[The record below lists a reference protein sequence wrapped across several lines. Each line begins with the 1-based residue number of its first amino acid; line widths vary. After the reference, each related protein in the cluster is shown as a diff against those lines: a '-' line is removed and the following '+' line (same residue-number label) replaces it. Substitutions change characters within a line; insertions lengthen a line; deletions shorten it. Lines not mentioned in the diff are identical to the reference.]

1 MRKRIRRLL
10 RRNHTTQK
18 QSGPVRKRRLSP
30 YGWAL
35 LVILAAALTVGTYW
49 WFNRP
54 GPIDK
59 LDLTVL
65 ETSDRKAVQEGV
77 HTEFSENEVYPV
89 QDYAILGETLTLYQ
103 NPYDP
108 IVTDPT
114 LGKNITL
121 RNILTGEEL
130 SYTFGGGGDL
140 GIQTGNLP
148 EGVYEIY
155 LYDQYDKKRV
165 YFDEKVLSDP
175 LETMRR
181 DKSVKSVVLDA
192 DRDILS
198 DYDITLDRNYAFLVV
213 TDQVPRVKTVDVVL
227 DPGGN
232 LYNELT
238 GVTDTGTQYKD
249 SSESQLAME
258 LVDVVLDPGG
268 NLYNELTGV
277 TDTGTQYKDSS
288 ESQLAMEL
296 ADLVA
301 ARLEAAGLKVAY
313 TRQGDDI
320 AGYYGDAGRAAA
332 GYSRQGKVFLSL
344 VMTEDENTARPWLLT
359 SPRQG
364 DDIAGYYG
372 DAGRAAAGYS
382 RQGKVFLSLVMT
394 EDENTARPWLLTSPF
409 VSGSLPSNMA
419 YALRQAGIELR
430 SVNATAPDEAVA
442 YDTQQ
447 QNEDWSYNQFS
458 MTPAI
463 RETGGKITWAGQ
475 SGVITGN
482 QMYQDAAGMY
492 PVQFVFGNAENED
505 SMEYYLTTG
514 GKITWAGQSGVIT
527 GNQMYQDAA
536 GMYPVQF
543 VFGNAE
549 NEDSMEYYLT
559 HKEQIADGLA
569 AGILEYYGIEPP
581 ESDSETQTVGG
592 STGTPQ
598 ASSVPAQDATEQ
610 GTDPSRAE

>member
-1 MRKRIRRLL
+1 MSLPVSGPGIHRYNGTMRKRIRRLL

-65 ETSDRKAVQEGV
+65 ETSDRKAVQEGI

-198 DYDITLDRNYAFLVV
+198 DYEIALDRNYAFLVV
-213 TDQVPRVKTVDVVL
+213 TDQVPRVKT
-227 DPGGN
+227 
-232 LYNELT
+232 
-238 GVTDTGTQYKD
+238 
-249 SSESQLAME
+249 
-258 LVDVVLDPGG
+258 VDVVLDPGG

-359 SPRQG
+359 SP
-364 DDIAGYYG
+364 
-372 DAGRAAAGYS
+372 
-382 RQGKVFLSLVMT
+382 
-394 EDENTARPWLLTSPF
+394 F

-430 SVNATAPDEAVA
+430 SVNATAPDDAVA

-458 MTPAI
+458 MIPAI
-463 RETGGKITWAGQ
+463 RE
-475 SGVITGN
+475 
-482 QMYQDAAGMY
+482 
-492 PVQFVFGNAENED
+492 
-505 SMEYYLTTG
+505 TG

-581 ESDSETQTVGG
+581 EPDSETQAVGG

>member
-1 MRKRIRRLL
+1 MLFR
-10 RRNHTTQK
+10 
-18 QSGPVRKRRLSP
+18 S
-30 YGWAL
+30 
-35 LVILAAALTVGTYW
+35 
-49 WFNRP
+49 
-54 GPIDK
+54 
-59 LDLTVL
+59 
-65 ETSDRKAVQEGV
+65 
-77 HTEFSENEVYPV
+77 
-89 QDYAILGETLTLYQ
+89 
-103 NPYDP
+103 
-108 IVTDPT
+108 
-114 LGKNITL
+114 
-121 RNILTGEEL
+121 
-130 SYTFGGGGDL
+130 
-140 GIQTGNLP
+140 
-148 EGVYEIY
+148 
-155 LYDQYDKKRV
+155 
-165 YFDEKVLSDP
+165 
-175 LETMRR
+175 
-181 DKSVKSVVLDA
+181 
-192 DRDILS
+192 
-198 DYDITLDRNYAFLVV
+198 
-213 TDQVPRVKTVDVVL
+213 
-227 DPGGN
+227 
-232 LYNELT
+232 
-238 GVTDTGTQYKD
+238 
-249 SSESQLAME
+249 
-258 LVDVVLDPGG
+258 
-268 NLYNELTGV
+268 TGV

-359 SPRQG
+359 SP
-364 DDIAGYYG
+364 
-372 DAGRAAAGYS
+372 
-382 RQGKVFLSLVMT
+382 
-394 EDENTARPWLLTSPF
+394 F

-430 SVNATAPDEAVA
+430 SVNATAPDDAVA

-492 PVQFVFGNAENED
+492 PVQFVFGN
-505 SMEYYLTTG
+505 G
-514 GKITWAGQSGVIT
+514 
-527 GNQMYQDAA
+527 
-536 GMYPVQF
+536 
-543 VFGNAE
+543 E

>member
-1 MRKRIRRLL
+1 M
-10 RRNHTTQK
+10 
-18 QSGPVRKRRLSP
+18 
-30 YGWAL
+30 
-35 LVILAAALTVGTYW
+35 
-49 WFNRP
+49 
-54 GPIDK
+54 
-59 LDLTVL
+59 
-65 ETSDRKAVQEGV
+65 
-77 HTEFSENEVYPV
+77 
-89 QDYAILGETLTLYQ
+89 
-103 NPYDP
+103 
-108 IVTDPT
+108 
-114 LGKNITL
+114 
-121 RNILTGEEL
+121 
-130 SYTFGGGGDL
+130 
-140 GIQTGNLP
+140 
-148 EGVYEIY
+148 
-155 LYDQYDKKRV
+155 
-165 YFDEKVLSDP
+165 
-175 LETMRR
+175 
-181 DKSVKSVVLDA
+181 VLDA

-238 GVTDTGTQYKD
+238 GVTDTGTQYK
-249 SSESQLAME
+249 E
-258 LVDVVLDPGG
+258 
-268 NLYNELTGV
+268 
-277 TDTGTQYKDSS
+277 SS

-313 TRQGDDI
+313 T
-320 AGYYGDAGRAAA
+320 
-332 GYSRQGKVFLSL
+332 
-344 VMTEDENTARPWLLT
+344 
-359 SPRQG
+359 RQG

-505 SMEYYLTTG
+505 SMEYYLT
-514 GKITWAGQSGVIT
+514 
-527 GNQMYQDAA
+527 
-536 GMYPVQF
+536 
-543 VFGNAE
+543 
-549 NEDSMEYYLT
+549 

-581 ESDSETQTVGG
+581 ESDSETQPVGG

-598 ASSVPAQDATEQ
+598 ASSVPAQGATEQ